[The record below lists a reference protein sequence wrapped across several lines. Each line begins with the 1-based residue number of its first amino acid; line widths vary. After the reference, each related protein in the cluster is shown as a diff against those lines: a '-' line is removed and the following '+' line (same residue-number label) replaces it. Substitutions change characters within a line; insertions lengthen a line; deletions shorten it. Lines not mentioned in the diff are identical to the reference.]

1 MRAISSFSLDAGI
14 STRECLAP
22 TALRIRANM
31 SATGS
36 VMLYSKSLPIFDCR
50 FSIVLLQIGNR
61 QLAIEN
67 PFSPARFHHAGNL
80 PLQGQL
86 TKTDAA
92 QVKLSQ
98 IAARAAASQ
107 TARIAARRK
116 LRLATRFG
124 D

>member
-67 PFSPARFHHAGNL
+67 PFSPARFHYTVNL
-80 PLQGQL
+80 PPQGQF
-86 TKTDAA
+86 TKPHPP
-92 QVKLSQ
+92 QVTLPHIPPQHPPSHT
-98 IAARAAASQ
+98 S
-107 TARIAARRK
+107 T
-116 LRLATRFG
+116 L
-124 D
+124 